1 VWKQV
6 PSPTPGGGTRLS
18 GVVALSARDVWVAGA
33 TGSGD
38 GPTKTVILRWNGTAW
53 KHVPTPSPGASAELS
68 GIAVTSADNAWAVGS
83 TSKINHGSSQTLIL
97 RWNGT
102 AWK

>member
-1 VWKQV
+1 M
-6 PSPTPGGGTRLS
+6 LL
-18 GVVALSARDVWVAGA
+18 GVVAVSARRAWAVGA

-38 GPTKTVILRWNGTAW
+38 GPTKTLVLRWNGTTW
-53 KHVPTPSPGASAELS
+53 KKMPSPSPRPNGGLS
-68 GIAVTSADNAWAVGS
+68 GVAATSADNAWAVGYTAS
-83 TSKINHGSSQTLIL
+83 RSHGSEQTLIL